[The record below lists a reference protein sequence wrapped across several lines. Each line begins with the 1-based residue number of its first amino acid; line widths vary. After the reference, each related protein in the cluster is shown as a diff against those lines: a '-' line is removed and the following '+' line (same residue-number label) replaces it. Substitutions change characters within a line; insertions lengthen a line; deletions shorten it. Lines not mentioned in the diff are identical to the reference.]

1 MLYVFLQ
8 TLIIIGFIVVFA
20 LSLIKTMKNTPCD
33 VAVYSGSFNP
43 LHVGH
48 KTVIDTLS
56 NKFDWVYLI
65 VTPQNPLKETIMTP
79 SKERVKNA
87 KDALRRNEY
96 LNVIA
101 DEIESE
107 MMPPYY
113 TVNTLRK
120 LKEENPLNNY
130 TLAIGADNLTNIK
143 EWFMYQEILLDF
155 GVIVFPRGNED
166 IEYLENLKF
175 NLLRENPDYKITIE
189 HTITPNISST
199 EIRNAI
205 EKGENVKHL
214 LM

>member
-20 LSLIKTMKNTPCD
+20 LSLIKTMKNTHYD
-33 VAVYSGSFNP
+33 IAVYSGSFNP

>member
-20 LSLIKTMKNTPCD
+20 LSLIKTMKNTHYD
-33 VAVYSGSFNP
+33 IAVYSGSFNP

-65 VTPQNPLKETIMTP
+65 VTPQNPLKETIITP

-87 KDALRRNEY
+87 EDALRRNEY
-96 LNVIA
+96 FNVIA
-101 DEIESE
+101 NDIESD

-113 TVNTLRK
+113 TINTLKK
-120 LKEENPLNNY
+120 LKKKNPLNNY

-155 GVIVFPRGNED
+155 GVVVFPRGKED
-166 IEYLENLKF
+166 IEYLEGLKF
-175 NLLRENPDYKITIE
+175 NLLRENPNYKITIE

-205 EKGENVKHL
+205 EKGDNVKHL